1 MFTGGAGSG
10 KAPHCFWFRDLCKT
24 SWSVGVDRGE
34 MQLAGGACPPQSQR
48 LLFIK
53 SFPHGVELRR
63 RRQEDSELQAN
74 LDYLVR
80 FETLRS
86 I

>member
-1 MFTGGAGSG
+1 MFIFSHAASY
-10 KAPHCFWFRDLCKT
+10 
-24 SWSVGVDRGE
+24 
-34 MQLAGGACPPQSQR
+34 
-48 LLFIK
+48 
-53 SFPHGVELRR
+53 GVELRR

-74 LDYLVR
+74 LDYIVR